1 MRDDADFHTSTCAVV
16 HGSARGLFSVVEKT
30 PFHPAARAERRTIT
44 VGSRARTSTLYGQ
57 GRPYHAA
64 LIVLHGARGSG
75 EGVRRQSGHAFDR
88 LADSE
93 PCLVVYPDGF
103 QGHWNDGRRHARFA
117 TAREGID
124 DIGFLRALIASLC
137 SEFALQSSSIYL
149 VGFSNGGHLVYRALA
164 AMPESLAGAV
174 IIGANRSVPGHA
186 VFALDR
192 LHHPV
197 LLVAG
202 DRDPINPYHGGRTTL
217 FGLGYRGNVLSAEDS
232 AAELARL
239 ASSGHPS
246 GCASGRMTP
255 SRNHDGMTSTID
267 YSREGSVQVRL
278 LRLHGAG
285 HTIPQ
290 SYAEMPRM
298 LGDTA
303 SGIDIARYAWQFF
316 HLDSHARMIRRSA

>member
-1 MRDDADFHTSTCAVV
+1 MCLSGFRQFS
-16 HGSARGLFSVVEKT
+16 RLFSVVEKT

-44 VGSRARTSTLYGQ
+44 VGSLARTLTLYGRR
-57 GRPYHAA
+57 RPCRAA
-64 LIVLHGARGSG
+64 FIVLHGARGSG

-117 TAREGID
+117 AARKGID

-137 SEFALQSSSIYL
+137 NEFSLQSSSIYL
-149 VGFSNGGHLVYRALA
+149 VGFSNGGHLVYRALS
-164 AMPESLAGAV
+164 AMPESLGGAV
-174 IIGANRSVPGHA
+174 IIGANRSIPGHA
-186 VFALDR
+186 VFALGQ

-202 DRDPINPYHGGRTTL
+202 DRDPVNPWHGGRTSL

-232 AAELARL
+232 AAELAWL
-239 ASSGHPS
+239 ALSRHPS
-246 GCASGRMTP
+246 GWVSGRIP
-255 SRNHDGMTSTID
+255 ASRNHDGMVSTID
-267 YSREGSVQVRL
+267 YACEGAVHVRL

-290 SYAEMPRM
+290 PYAQMPRM
-298 LGDTA
+298 LGETA
-303 SGIDIARYAWQFF
+303 GGIDIARYAWQFF
-316 HLDSHARMIRRSA
+316 HLDSHARMIRRAA

>member
-1 MRDDADFHTSTCAVV
+1 MSSSRFKQFP
-16 HGSARGLFSVVEKT
+16 RLFSVVEKT

-44 VGSRARTSTLYGQ
+44 VGPLARTLTLYGR
-57 GRPYHAA
+57 GRPYRAA

-103 QGHWNDGRRHARFA
+103 QGHWNDGRRHVRFA
-117 TAREGID
+117 AAREGID

-137 SEFALQSSSIYL
+137 SEFALPSSSIYL
-149 VGFSNGGHLVYRALA
+149 VGFSNGGHLVYRALS
-164 AMPESLAGAV
+164 AMPESLGGAV
-174 IIGANRSVPGHA
+174 IIGANRSIPGHA

-192 LHHPV
+192 LDHPV

-202 DRDPINPYHGGRTTL
+202 DCDPINPYHGGRTSL

-232 AAELARL
+232 AAELAWL
-239 ASSGHPS
+239 ALSGHPS
-246 GCASGRMTP
+246 GCIPDRMTA
-255 SRNHDGMTSTID
+255 SRKHDGMISTID
-267 YSREGSVQVRL
+267 YACEGAVHVRL

-290 SYAEMPRM
+290 SYAEMPRI

-303 SGIDIARYAWQFF
+303 SYVDIAPYAWQFF
-316 HLDSHARMIRRSA
+316 RRAA